1 MKHTTPCIDLLLPH
15 KERFTAQNAGAVSTV
30 VRDLVSHASD
40 TAHYQIFGTKID
52 APLLPEAFIALNYTK
67 SLLTSQNK
75 AFAKAYLGHLE
86 TAKTQPDIVEVH
98 GRCQVAHIIA
108 KARPDLKVILYL
120 HNDPRTMRGAK
131 TVKEREKLAQNLSG
145 LISVSHYIEG
155 CFFDGLNSPDSYD
168 LAHLVNWLGVER
180 RLKKPPKRKKQI
192 LMAGRM
198 VPEKGFLEVATA
210 LASLLPHHPDWSV
223 HIAGGR
229 TFTSTDL
236 SPYEQNLRDVLAP
249 LGNQAHLLGHIPFD
263 EVRHL
268 QETSEI
274 CIVPSIWQEPGGTA
288 VLEAMAAGSA
298 LITTNRGGL
307 PEVAT
312 GRAIILDDL
321 SSNGFAKAIENLIQD
336 DKARADLQKAV
347 WKDFPFSAALMANKA
362 ASFRASLYS

>member
-30 VRDLVSHASD
+30 VRDLVSHAGD
-40 TAHYQIFGTKID
+40 TAKYQIFGTRID
-52 APLLPEAFIALNYTK
+52 APLLPEAFIALDYKK

-75 AFAKAYLGHLE
+75 AFAKAYLGHLK

-98 GRCQVAHIIA
+98 GRCQVAQIIA

-131 TVKEREKLAQNLSG
+131 TIKEREKLAKNLAG
-145 LISVSHYIEG
+145 IISVSQYIEG
-155 CFFDGLNSPDSYD
+155 CFFDGLARADSYE

-180 RLKKPPKRKKQI
+180 RLKKPPTRKKQI
-192 LMAGRM
+192 LMAGRI
-198 VPEKGFLEVATA
+198 VPEKGFLEVSTA

-236 SPYEQNLRDVLAP
+236 SPYEQSLRDVLAP

-263 EVRHL
+263 KVRHL

-274 CIVPSIWQEPGGTA
+274 CIVPSLWQEPGGTA

-312 GRAIILDDL
+312 GRAIILEDL
-321 SSNGFAKAIENLIQD
+321 SSEGFAKAIQNLIQD
-336 DKARADLQKAV
+336 DKARAALQKTV
-347 WKDFPFSAALMANKA
+347 WQDYPFSAQLMAQRA
-362 ASFRASLYS
+362 VSFRASL